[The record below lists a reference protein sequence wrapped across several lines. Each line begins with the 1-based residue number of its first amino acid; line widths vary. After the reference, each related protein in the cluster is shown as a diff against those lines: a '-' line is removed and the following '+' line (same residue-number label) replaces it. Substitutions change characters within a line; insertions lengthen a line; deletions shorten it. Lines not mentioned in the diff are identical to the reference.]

1 MRPSRAVLLSLLLVS
16 TVAQADSVWA
26 PGVTLDGGW
35 VDYNKVRGQA
45 PGNDDSLMC
54 WAASSSN
61 IITWWQNQ
69 QNGTMPDSIPTASPW
84 DVFRTSTTNCGGNPR
99 FALGWYVNGSDVGPY
114 WKWDTDNSKQY
125 QTGGFLQ
132 SVYCTADNPVLISNS
147 VSSSNGPYAQAA
159 ALVGALQSGYALTL
173 EVGVPTNNAN
183 VPSSHAITLWGL
195 DYTKEE
201 SGNIKINYAY
211 ITDSDDG
218 VEGIVTCTVKYA
230 EGSSIHISP
239 TSGSIAGLAYA
250 VNRADGMNAG
260 EYLDPEKPL
269 EWNAL
274 SGSGARYVT
283 RDASVTSTANLG
295 DLIFNDSSTVTR
307 TDMTSCISGNG
318 HLTINKGTV
327 VFDGVSRTGTS
338 GDITIK
344 ARTTLELKNGA
355 KMYSDTSR
363 NGSSVVSVHGT
374 LKVESLQ
381 YSAGNL
387 GSLRINSDALQLHD
401 GARVEISGAD
411 TSAEIGVTLNGE
423 KATYTIAV
431 AEDSKFSW
439 TYNPDNNYGLIAQG
453 ANAKDNTLVLETGEN
468 ATFAL
473 GKSVSGA
480 LSLHKT
486 GAGRLEIQGGIN
498 LDSNSEV
505 QVLGGTMHIAENA
518 SITSMGKGLTVTD
531 HATLEVCGRH
541 GGVNSLRVENA
552 KVLGSVNSNDDG
564 ARITVSSSVTLSN
577 ASLRD
582 VQLCAAAASLS
593 VEEVALTS
601 AGPALTSVNSSYIFN
616 DTAPVMCNSYD
627 HEAYIL
633 NPVLSGFSTIDGA
646 LTLGLTMDFMQGVME
661 KSGGQISY
669 LQLALLAD
677 GMAAGQS
684 GFAITLDAATQAMLD
699 ASTLVEYGFY
709 DDKGTRLGITSTG
722 QMKEFGVVNFCVRGL
737 SELVPEPTSATLS
750 LLALAALAARR
761 RRC

>member
-1 MRPSRAVLLSLLLVS
+1 MKPSRAVLLSLLLVS
-16 TVAQADSVWA
+16 AVAQADSVWA
-26 PGVTLDGGW
+26 PGVTSEGGW
-35 VDYNKVRGQA
+35 VDFNKDRGSA

-69 QNGTMPDSIPTASPW
+69 QKENNPAIPTPDYTGSTW
-84 DVFRTSTTNCGGNPR
+84 DFFRTITTNSGSNPR
-99 FALGWYVNGSDVGPY
+99 FALGWYVNGSGGNT
-114 WKWDTDNSKQY
+114 WTWDESNSTQY

-195 DYTKEE
+195 EYSTDAS
-201 SGNIKINYAY
+201 SGNITIDKAY

-218 VEGIVTCTVKYA
+218 VTGIVTCTVKYA

-239 TSGSIAGLAYA
+239 TSGSINGLAYA
-250 VNRADGMNAG
+250 VNRADGMNANG
-260 EYLDPEKPL
+260 YLDPTKPL
-269 EWNAL
+269 QWNAN
-274 SGSGARYVT
+274 SGSGDRYVT
-283 RDASVTSTANLG
+283 RDAVVTGTANLG
-295 DLIFNDSSTVTR
+295 NLIFNGSSTVTR
-307 TDMTSCISGNG
+307 TDLTSCISGNG
-318 HLTINKGTV
+318 NLTVNNGTV

-344 ARTTLELKNGA
+344 AGTTLELKNGA
-355 KMYSDTSR
+355 KMYSDTSH
-363 NGSSVVSVHGT
+363 NSSSVVSVHGT

-381 YSAGNL
+381 YRAGNL
-387 GSLRINSDALQLHD
+387 GCLRDNLGALDLYD

-411 TSAEIGVTLNGE
+411 TTATIGVTMHGD
-423 KATYTIAV
+423 KARYTIAL
-431 AEDSKFSW
+431 A
-439 TYNPDNNYGLIAQG
+439 DNSRFDWRANGHNLVTADG
-453 ANAKDNTLVLETGEN
+453 AADNILVLETGEN
-468 ATFAL
+468 ATFSL

-498 LDSNSEV
+498 LDGNSEV
-505 QVLGGTMHIAENA
+505 QVLGGTMHIAETA
-518 SITSMGKGLTVTD
+518 SIT
-531 HATLEVCGRH
+531 TLG
-541 GGVNSLRVENA
+541 SLRVENA
-552 KVLGSVNSNDDG
+552 KVQGSVNKDGEG
-564 ARITVSSSVTLSN
+564 ARITVASSVDLCN
-577 ASLRD
+577 AHLQD
-582 VQLCAAAASLS
+582 MQLCAAAAAASLS
-593 VEEVALTS
+593 VEEVAYAST
-601 AGPALTSVNSSYIFN
+601 GPALTSVNSSYIFN
-616 DTAPVMCNSYD
+616 DSAPVSVNAD
-627 HEAYIL
+627 EHKAYIFD
-633 NPVLSGFSTIDGA
+633 PVLSGFSTIDGA
-646 LTLGLTMDFMQGVME
+646 LTLGITMDFMQGVME

-669 LQLALLAD
+669 MQLALLAD

-722 QMKEFGVVNFCVRGL
+722 QMKEFGVVNFCVHGL

>member
-1 MRPSRAVLLSLLLVS
+1 MKPSRAVLLSLLLVS

-35 VDYNKVRGQA
+35 VDYNKDRGQA

-84 DVFRTSTTNCGGNPR
+84 DVFRTITTDSGSNPR
-99 FALGWYVNGSDVGPY
+99 FALGWYVNGSGGNT
-114 WKWDTDNSKQY
+114 WTWDESNSTQY
-125 QTGGFLQ
+125 QSGGFLQ
-132 SVYCTADNPVLISNS
+132 SVYCTADNPVYIANRNTSASNT
-147 VSSSNGPYAQAA
+147 YAQAA
-159 ALVGALQSGYALTL
+159 ALVGALDSGYAMTL
-173 EVGVPTNNAN
+173 EVGIAGTTGN

-195 DYTKEE
+195 DYDTDKD
-201 SGNIKINYAY
+201 GNISITGAY
-211 ITDSDDG
+211 ITDSDD
-218 VEGIVTCTVKYA
+218 
-230 EGSSIHISP
+230 SH
-239 TSGSIAGLAYA
+239 AGLVSCAVKLSENSIILTPQKGSLTQIAYTI
-250 VNRADGMNAG
+250 NRADGMNANG
-260 EYLDPEKPL
+260 YLDPAKPL
-269 EWNAL
+269 KWNAQ
-274 SGSGARYVT
+274 SGSGDRYVT
-283 RDASVTSTANLG
+283 RDAVVTGTANLG
-295 DLIFNDSSTVTR
+295 NLIFNDSSTVTG
-307 TDMTSCISGNG
+307 TDSTSCISGNG
-318 HLTINKGTV
+318 HLTINNGTV

-338 GDITIK
+338 GDITIN
-344 ARTTLELKNGA
+344 AGTILELKNGA
-355 KMYSDTSR
+355 KMYSDTEY
-363 NGSSVVSVHGT
+363 NSSSKVSVHGT
-374 LKVESLQ
+374 LKVESLE
-381 YSAGNL
+381 YGKGNL
-387 GSLRINSDALQLHD
+387 GCLRDNLGALDLYD

-411 TSAEIGVTLNGE
+411 TTATIGVTMYGD
-423 KATYTIAV
+423 KARYTIAL
-431 AEDSKFSW
+431 A
-439 TYNPDNNYGLIAQG
+439 DNSVFDWLASGNNNIETANG
-453 ANAKDNTLVLETGEN
+453 AADNILVLETGEN
-468 ATFAL
+468 ATFSL

-505 QVLGGTMHIAENA
+505 QVLGGTMHIAETA
-518 SITSMGKGLTVTD
+518 SIT
-531 HATLEVCGRH
+531 TLG
-541 GGVNSLRVENA
+541 SLRVENA
-552 KVLGSVNSNDDG
+552 KVQGSVNKDGDG
-564 ARITVSSSVTLSN
+564 ARITVASSVTLSN

-593 VEEVALTS
+593 VEDVAYAST
-601 AGPALTSVNSSYIFN
+601 GPALTSVNSSYIFN
-616 DTAPVMCNSYD
+616 DSAPVIGNSGT
-627 HEAYIL
+627 HEAYITS
-633 NPVLSGFSTIDGA
+633 PVLSGFSTIDGA

-661 KSGGQISY
+661 KSGGQINY

-737 SELVPEPTSATLS
+737 SELAPEPTSATLS

>member
-1 MRPSRAVLLSLLLVS
+1 MKPSRAVLLSLLLVS
-16 TVAQADSVWA
+16 AVAQADSVWA
-26 PGVTLDGGW
+26 PGVTSEGGW
-35 VDYNKVRGQA
+35 VDFNKDRGSA

-69 QNGTMPDSIPTASPW
+69 QKENNPAIPTPDYTGSTW
-84 DVFRTSTTNCGGNPR
+84 DFFRTITTNSGSNPR
-99 FALGWYVNGSDVGPY
+99 FALGWYVNGSGGNT
-114 WKWDTDNSKQY
+114 WTWDESNSTQY

-195 DYTKEE
+195 EYSTDAS
-201 SGNIKINYAY
+201 SGNITIDKAY

-218 VEGIVTCTVKYA
+218 VTGIVTCTVKYA

-239 TSGSIAGLAYA
+239 TSGSINGLAYA
-250 VNRADGMNAG
+250 VNRADGMNANG
-260 EYLDPEKPL
+260 YLDPTKPL
-269 EWNAL
+269 QWNAN
-274 SGSGARYVT
+274 SGSGDRYVT
-283 RDASVTSTANLG
+283 RDAVVTGTANLG
-295 DLIFNDSSTVTR
+295 NLIFNGSSTVTR
-307 TDMTSCISGNG
+307 TDLTSCISGNG
-318 HLTINKGTV
+318 NLTVNNGTV

-344 ARTTLELKNGA
+344 AGTTLELKNGA
-355 KMYSDTSR
+355 KMYSDTSH
-363 NGSSVVSVHGT
+363 NSSSVVSVHGT

-381 YSAGNL
+381 YRAGNL
-387 GSLRINSDALQLHD
+387 GCLRDNLGALDLYD

-411 TSAEIGVTLNGE
+411 TTATIGVTMHGD
-423 KATYTIAV
+423 KARYTIAL
-431 AEDSKFSW
+431 A
-439 TYNPDNNYGLIAQG
+439 DNSRFDWRANGHNLVTADG
-453 ANAKDNTLVLETGEN
+453 AADNILVLETGEN
-468 ATFAL
+468 ATFSL

-498 LDSNSEV
+498 LDGNSEV
-505 QVLGGTMHIAENA
+505 QVLGGTMHIAETA
-518 SITSMGKGLTVTD
+518 SIT
-531 HATLEVCGRH
+531 TLG
-541 GGVNSLRVENA
+541 SLRVENA
-552 KVLGSVNSNDDG
+552 KVQGSVNKDGEG
-564 ARITVSSSVTLSN
+564 ARITVASSVDLCN
-577 ASLRD
+577 AHLQD
-582 VQLCAAAASLS
+582 MQLCAAAAAASLS
-593 VEEVALTS
+593 VEEVAYAST
-601 AGPALTSVNSSYIFN
+601 GPALTSVNSSYIFN
-616 DTAPVMCNSYD
+616 DSAPVSVNAD
-627 HEAYIL
+627 EHKAYIFD
-633 NPVLSGFSTIDGA
+633 PVLSGFSTIDGA
-646 LTLGLTMDFMQGVME
+646 LTLGITMDFMQGVME

-669 LQLALLAD
+669 MQLALLAD

-722 QMKEFGVVNFCVRGL
+722 QMKEFGVVNFRVRGL
-737 SELVPEPTSATLS
+737 SELAPEPTSATLS

-761 RRC
+761 RRRQC